1 MVERRTWSPKGSE
14 AHQNRQW
21 FIVDAEGKT
30 LGRLAAKVATL
41 LRGKHKPTF
50 TPHVDTGDH
59 VVIVNAEKV
68 VLTGNK
74 MENKTYSTHSG
85 FPGGLKTLTAEHVH
99 RKDPTKLL
107 TKAIEGMLPKNP
119 LGNHMAKKLRVYAG
133 ATHPHQAQKLESLSL

>member
-1 MVERRTWSPKGSE
+1 METMTKTYLEKPANVQRKWYL
-14 AHQNRQW
+14 
-21 FIVDAEGKT
+21 VDAEGKT

-133 ATHPHQAQKLESLSL
+133 ATHPHHAQKLESLPL

>member
-1 MVERRTWSPKGSE
+1 MTKTYLEKPANVQRKWYL
-14 AHQNRQW
+14 
-21 FIVDAEGKT
+21 VDAEGKT

-74 MENKTYSTHSG
+74 METKTYSTNSG
-85 FPGGLKTLTAEHVH
+85 FPGGL
-99 RKDPTKLL
+99 
-107 TKAIEGMLPKNP
+107 
-119 LGNHMAKKLRVYAG
+119 
-133 ATHPHQAQKLESLSL
+133 

>member
-1 MVERRTWSPKGSE
+1 MTKTYLEKPANVQRKWYL
-14 AHQNRQW
+14 
-21 FIVDAEGKT
+21 VDAEGKT

-133 ATHPHQAQKLESLSL
+133 ATHPHQSQKLESLSL